1 MPKSRFIEHPSQM
14 EPLLPEDRDGR
25 LAGLALEVIR
35 GAERLRGMLHPV
47 TRAAVVDLVRSMN
60 SYYSNLIEGHR
71 TRPADI
77 DSALRRRF
85 AGNAE
90 QRSRQQMHW
99 AHVET
104 EKWMENALSSMKPH
118 EICAPDFLCSLHR
131 EFYTRL
137 PQEFQFSVGSRGV
150 KKRVIPG
157 KLRESVVTVGIHV
170 PPAHEKLQEF
180 LLRFA
185 QFYGPLVNDSPASL
199 IALAAAHH
207 RLAWVHPFLDGNG
220 RVTRLFT
227 QAWLWKS
234 NAAGGGLWTLARGFA
249 RKQSDYKEMLAR
261 ADERRLNDFDGRGA
275 LSDRRLAEFCEFT
288 LQTAVDQ
295 TTFMAELLALD
306 GVEQRIAAFGRRIE
320 SEEKVPQAS
329 SSVLRAVFLR
339 GEITRGEV
347 ANLAG
352 VSPRTAQKITKTILD
367 LGLVSSA
374 SPKGELRFA
383 IPSLAAASYFPNLF
397 PAGAE

>member
-1 MPKSRFIEHPSQM
+1 M

-25 LAGLALEVIR
+25 LAALALDVIR
-35 GAERLRGMLHPV
+35 GAERLRGILHPV
-47 TRAAVVDLVRSMN
+47 TRQAVVDLVRSMN

-90 QRSRQQMHW
+90 QRSLQQMHW

-104 EKWMENALSSMKPH
+104 EKWMENVLASIEPH
-118 EICAPDFLCSLHR
+118 EICSPDFLCSLHH

-137 PQEFQFSVGSRGV
+137 PEEFQFSVGERGV
-150 KKRVIPG
+150 KKPVIPG
-157 KLRESVVTVGIHV
+157 RLRESVVTVGIHV
-170 PPAHEKLQEF
+170 PPAHEKLPQF
-180 LLRFA
+180 LTRFA
-185 QFYGPLVNDSPASL
+185 QFYGPLVNDLPASL
-199 IALAAAHH
+199 IAATAAHH
-207 RLAWVHPFLDGNG
+207 RMAWIHPFLDGNG

-227 QAWLWKS
+227 QAWLRKS
-234 NAAGGGLWTLARGFA
+234 NAVGGGLWTLARGLA
-249 RKQSDYKEMLAR
+249 RKQSDYKTMLAR

-275 LSDRRLAEFCEFT
+275 LSERRLAEFCEFT
-288 LQTAVDQ
+288 LQTAIDQ

-306 GVEQRIAAFGRRIE
+306 AVERRITAFGRRTE
-320 SEEKVPQAS
+320 AEGKLPEGSCA
-329 SSVLRAVFLR
+329 VLRAVFLG
-339 GEITRGEV
+339 GEIMRGEV
-347 ANLAG
+347 ANLAD
-352 VSPRTAQKITKTILD
+352 VSPRTAQKITKAILAA
-367 LGLVSSA
+367 GLASST
-374 SPKGELRFA
+374 SPKGALRFA